1 LFIGAGVPVYEG
13 MVVGE
18 SPKSDDINVNVCKK
32 KHLTNTRS
40 SGADDALRLIPPR
53 IMSLEEAIEF
63 IASDEL
69 IEVTPK
75 NIRIRKMILDN
86 GLRAKQRSK

>member
-1 LFIGAGVPVYEG
+1 
-13 MVVGE
+13 VVGE